1 MEHVDTVVVGSGF
14 GGSVAAYRMAEAGR
28 SVVLLE
34 RGRPYPPGSF
44 PRGPAEIG
52 RAFWDPEAGL
62 YGMYDVWSFK
72 GFDSVVSSG
81 LGGGSLI
88 YANVLLR
95 KDERWFVTD
104 LPGGGYEPWPVS
116 RADLDPHYD
125 AVEEMIGVAPYPLDR
140 EPYRDTPKTQA
151 MQDAAAELG
160 LHYSLPPLG
169 ISFAPS
175 RGAEPGVGLPIAEPA
190 YGNVHGVKR
199 RTCRLCGE
207 CDIGCND
214 GAKNSLDHTYL
225 SAAAFHGAD
234 LRTEH
239 EVKAIRPRPGGGYEV
254 DYVHHDVDVPKGR
267 RPVRTIACS
276 QLILAAGTYGTTFLL
291 LKSRE
296 AFPKLSAAL
305 GTRFSGN
312 GDLLS
317 FLLKAKDRNRIRPL
331 DASRGPVITSTIRLP
346 DALDGAPGA
355 GRGAYIQEG
364 GYPSFVDWMV
374 PGLEPDEQ
382 IVRVVKFLWQRFVE
396 FFKDA
401 PDTNISKE
409 LSDLIGDG
417 ALSVSSLPLLGMG
430 RDVADGRLELRGG
443 RLNVSWSAETSEAH
457 YARLRKTMR
466 AMADVLGAEYA
477 DAGDQM
483 LFRKRVITVHPLGGA
498 PMGRHEG
505 EGVCDAFGE
514 VFGYPGLFIADGA
527 AMPGPVGPN
536 PSLTIAAMADRLCSH
551 ALERGGRRRTV
562 LGPPEENGAAT
573 DAGNPKGTGAG
584 PASGEAGPP
593 EGAGDGAAY
602 GTASGSPERDRG
614 SSRGASARTSLSFTE
629 VMKGFVTFGE
639 SDPRAGEVAEE
650 RERLT
655 FRLTITADDVDRFL
669 AEPEHTARAEGWVES
684 AGCGGRRTVRR
695 GRFNCLAPGGADD
708 RRLMKYRLYFT
719 DGEGRP
725 RTLVGHKNVVHGPPT
740 RIWPDTSTLYVRIL
754 DGHVPEGGDADATA
768 VAAGVLHIRLPDFAR
783 QLATFRASGED
794 AAEALVRFGRFFA
807 GALWDVYGPH
817 AK

>member
-28 SVVLLE
+28 SVVVLE
-34 RGRPYPPGSF
+34 RGRAYPPGTF
-44 PRGPAEIG
+44 PRSPAEIG

-62 YGMYDVWSFK
+62 YGMFDVWSFK

-104 LPGGGYEPWPVS
+104 LPGGRHEEWPVS

-125 AVEEMIGVAPYPLDR
+125 AVEKMIGTAVYPLDR
-140 EPYRDTPKTQA
+140 PPYDHTPKAHA

-160 LHYSLPPLG
+160 LHYSRPPLS

-175 RGAEPGVGLPIAEPA
+175 PGAEPGVGLPLAEPP
-190 YGNVHGVKR
+190 YGNVHGVPR

-254 DYVHHDVDVPKGR
+254 DYVHHDVNVRKGK
-267 RPVRTIACS
+267 RPVRTIACER
-276 QLILAAGTYGTTFLL
+276 LVLAAGTYGTTFLL
-291 LKSRE
+291 LKSR
-296 AFPKLSAAL
+296 AALPGLSGAL

-312 GDLLS
+312 GDLLT
-317 FLLKAKDRNRIRPL
+317 FLLKAKDRDRVRPL
-331 DASRGPVITSTIRLP
+331 DASRGPVITSAIRLP

-355 GRGAYIQEG
+355 GPGAYIEDG

-401 PDTNISKE
+401 PDTNVSAE

-430 RDVADGRLELRGG
+430 RDAADGRLELRGG
-443 RLNVSWSAETSEAH
+443 RLNARWSAESSQAH

-477 DAGDQM
+477 DNPIW
-483 LFRKRVITVHPLGGA
+483 FRKRVVTVHPLGGA

-514 VFGYPGLFIADGA
+514 VFGHPGLYIADGA

-536 PSLTIAAMADRLCSH
+536 PSLTIAAMADRLSTR
-551 ALERGGRRRTV
+551 ALEDAANRGRSTHVPPRDGARRTQ
-562 LGPPEENGAAT
+562 
-573 DAGNPKGTGAG
+573 DAPGTGAG

-593 EGAGDGAAY
+593 GGAGNGRAY
-602 GTASGSPERDRG
+602 GADSGRPERDRG
-614 SSRGASARTSLSFTE
+614 TSSGAAAPTSLSFTE

-639 SDPRAGEVAEE
+639 GDPRAGELAEA
-650 RERLT
+650 REHIA

-669 AEPEHTARAEGWVES
+669 AEPEHTARAGGGWS
-684 AGCGGRRTVRR
+684 PPAAGAGGPSCGAGSTAWRPRARRT
-695 GRFNCLAPGGADD
+695 
-708 RRLMKYRLYFT
+708 
-719 DGEGRP
+719 
-725 RTLVGHKNVVHGPPT
+725 
-740 RIWPDTSTLYVRIL
+740 
-754 DGHVPEGGDADATA
+754 
-768 VAAGVLHIRLPDFAR
+768 AA
-783 QLATFRASGED
+783 
-794 AAEALVRFGRFFA
+794 
-807 GALWDVYGPH
+807 
-817 AK
+817 